1 MSYLDIIL
9 LVVLAGFTL
18 FGFWSGFLQS
28 VGSIIGTIAG
38 VILANEYFV
47 SVSGWVVA
55 QTGWGENTARVVTF
69 LLLFIVMSRLIGL
82 VFWLAEKI
90 LRLVPFGRT
99 VNRISG
105 AALGFVEGVLAIGV
119 FMYLVD
125 KFPLTGTFASTISS
139 SFVVDLLQPVIV
151 RVLDKLPWL
160 FSQVMGL
167 L

>member
-28 VGSIIGTIAG
+28 IGSIIGAIAG
-38 VILANEYFV
+38 AVLANQYFV
-47 SVSGWVVA
+47 PVSGWVIA
-55 QTGWGENTARVVTF
+55 RTGWGENTARVVTF
-69 LLLFIVMSRLIGL
+69 LLLFIVMARIIGL
-82 VFWLAEKI
+82 VFWLAEKM
-90 LRLVPFGRT
+90 LHLVPFGRL

-105 AALGFVEGVLAIGV
+105 AAIGFIEGVIVVGV
-119 FMYLVD
+119 FMYLSD
-125 KFPLTGTFASTISS
+125 KLPLTGAFGITVNQSWIT
-139 SFVVDLLQPVIV
+139 DLLRPLSV
-151 RVLDKLPWL
+151 RVFDKLPWL

>member
-28 VGSIIGTIAG
+28 IGSIIGAIAG
-38 VILANEYFV
+38 AVLANQYFV
-47 SVSGWVVA
+47 LVSGWVIA
-55 QTGWGENTARVVTF
+55 RTGWGENTARVVTF
-69 LLLFIVMSRLIGL
+69 LLLFIVMARIIGL

-90 LRLVPFGRT
+90 LRLVPFGRL

-105 AALGFVEGVLAIGV
+105 AVLGFIEGVIVVGV
-119 FMYLVD
+119 FMYLSN
-125 KFPLTGTFASTISS
+125 KLPLTGAFGITIDKSWIT
-139 SFVVDLLQPVIV
+139 DLLQPLSV
-151 RVLDKLPWL
+151 RVFDKLPWL
-160 FSQVMGL
+160 FSHVMGL